1 MKKIILL
8 NILFAFSLF
17 AQSNKLTLEQSL
29 EIGLKNSKNLKISQ
43 SKVIGAEAK
52 RKEAGSLML
61 PKLSL
66 GASYT
71 RLSEVDPFQVAVP
84 FSPVPIK
91 IQDAVLN
98 NYNFG
103 LTVQQPLFTGL
114 RLISQW
120 DAAKY
125 NIKAQEAEYTKDI
138 NEEASKIQTAFWNF
152 YKAQKILNL
161 IDENLSAL
169 EKHLN
174 DTKNF
179 VNNGLATKND
189 YLKIEVQYSNLK
201 LKKID
206 AENNVSLARVNF
218 NRTIGVELD
227 KQAEIFVNENYTIN
241 TDLSAELAN
250 YKYENLLSEAINARE
265 ELKSLD
271 YKIKA
276 ADKGVTAANAGWL
289 PSVYLFGHFYYNN
302 PNQRI
307 MPLKDEFNET
317 WDVGVSLN
325 WDLWDWG
332 NTSAKTAQAEQQLIQ
347 TQTAFLQLKEVIE
360 IEVYH
365 NYLKLIGEKEKVE
378 VSRLTVNS
386 AEENYRITNEKY
398 SQQLATSTDLIDAET
413 DLLNAQTQLTNSIVD
428 FELAK
433 VSLEKSVG
441 RKIY

>member
-1 MKKIILL
+1 MKKLILL
-8 NILFAFSLF
+8 NILLNFSLF
-17 AQSNKLTLEQSL
+17 AQSNQLTLEQSL

-52 RKEAGSLML
+52 RKEAGSFML
-61 PKLSL
+61 PKLSF

-71 RLSEVDPFQVAVP
+71 RLSEVDPFQVTVP

-114 RLISQW
+114 RLYSQW
-120 DAAKY
+120 EAAKY

-152 YKAQKILNL
+152 YKTQKILNL
-161 IDENLSAL
+161 INDNLSAL

-179 VNNGLATKND
+179 ADNGLATKND
-189 YLKIEVQYSNLK
+189 YLKIEVQFSNLK

-206 AENNVSLARVNF
+206 AENNVNLARVNF
-218 NRTIGVELD
+218 NRSIGIELD
-227 KQAEIFVNENYTIN
+227 KQTEIFVNETQPII
-241 TDLSAELAN
+241 TE
-250 YKYENLLSEAINARE
+250 YKYENLLNEAFDSRE

-271 YKIKA
+271 YRIKSGE
-276 ADKGVTAANAGWL
+276 KGVTAANSGWL
-289 PSVYLFGHFYYNN
+289 PSIYLFGHFYYNN
-302 PNQRI
+302 PNQRT

-325 WDLWDWG
+325 WDIWDWG
-332 NTSAKTAQAEQQLIQ
+332 NTSSKAIQAEQQLIQ
-347 TQTAFLQLKEVIE
+347 MQTSLEQLKETIQT
-360 IEVYH
+360 EVYY
-365 NYLKLIGEKEKVE
+365 NYLKLISENQKVE

-386 AEENYRITNEKY
+386 AEENYRITKEKY

-413 DLLNAQTQLTNSIVD
+413 DLLNAQTQLTTSFVD
-428 FELAK
+428 LELAK
-433 VSLEKSVG
+433 IGLEKSVG
-441 RKIY
+441 RKVY

>member
-1 MKKIILL
+1 MKNLILL
-8 NILFAFSLF
+8 NILFTFSLF
-17 AQSNKLTLEQSL
+17 AQSNQFTLEQSL
-29 EIGLKNSKNLKISQ
+29 EMGLKNSKNLKISQ

-71 RLSEVDPFQVAVP
+71 RLSEVDPFQVNVP

-114 RLISQW
+114 KLHSQW
-120 DAAKY
+120 EAAKY
-125 NIKAQEAEYTKDI
+125 NIKAQEAEYIKDT
-138 NEEASKIQTAFWNF
+138 NEEALKIQTAFWNF
-152 YKAQKILNL
+152 YKAQKVLNL
-161 IDENLSAL
+161 INENLSAL

-179 VNNGLATKND
+179 LNNGLATKND
-189 YLKIEVQYSNLK
+189 YLKIEVQFSNLK

-206 AENNVSLARVNF
+206 AENNVNLARLNF
-218 NRTIGVELD
+218 NRTIGIELD
-227 KQAEIFVNENYTIN
+227 KQIEISVVESQQPIN
-241 TDLSAELAN
+241 N
-250 YKYENLLSEAINARE
+250 YKYENLLTEAFESRE
-265 ELKSLD
+265 ELKSIN
-271 YKIKA
+271 YRIYAGEKN
-276 ADKGVTAANAGWL
+276 VTAANSGWF
-289 PSVYLFGHFYYNN
+289 PSVYLFGHFYYNK

-307 MPLKDEFNET
+307 MPLKDEFSEA

-332 NTSAKTAQAEQQLIQ
+332 NTSSKAVQAEQQLIQ
-347 TQTAFLQLKEVIE
+347 TQTSFEQLKETIQT
-360 IEVYH
+360 EVYH
-365 NYLKLIGEKEKVE
+365 NYLKLISEKEKVE
-378 VSRLTVNS
+378 VGKLSVNS
-386 AEENYRITNEKY
+386 AEENYRITKEKY

-413 DLLNAQTQLTNSIVD
+413 DLLNAQTQLTTSLVD

-433 VSLEKSVG
+433 VNLEKSVG